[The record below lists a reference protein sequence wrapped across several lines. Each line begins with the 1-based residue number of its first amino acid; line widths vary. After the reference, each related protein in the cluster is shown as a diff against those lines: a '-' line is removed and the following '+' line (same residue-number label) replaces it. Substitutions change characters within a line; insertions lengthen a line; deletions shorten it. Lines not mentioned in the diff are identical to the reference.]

1 MNTTSIQATGDEPM
15 PATGAPPAGTTE
27 PIIVA
32 RGLTKVFQDGVAF
45 PALDGIDLT
54 VRRGEFIAIMGPSGS
69 GKSTLLHLLGALER
83 PTAGHLMVAGQDL
96 VRLRDLA
103 GFRGRT
109 VGLVFQLHNLLP
121 TLTALEN
128 VEVPMMDGARSRT
141 ARRARAWELLHL
153 VGLAAVADHR
163 PPELSGGQRQRVALA
178 RALANEPPLILAD
191 EPTGN
196 LDTRAGAEVLALLR
210 QLNEERGVTVVLVTH
225 DPLLAVAAQ
234 RVITL
239 RDGRI
244 VEDRLMTATDRAA
257 LESLR
262 ATWLGR
268 LILVGA

>member
-1 MNTTSIQATGDEPM
+1 MTPSETIATTLTM
-15 PATGAPPAGTTE
+15 PPRPAPDP
-27 PIIVA
+27 PIIEA
-32 RGLTKVFQDGVAF
+32 RGLTKVFQDGVPF
-45 PALDGIDLT
+45 RALDGVDLT

-83 PTAGHLMVAGQDL
+83 PTAGQLLVAGQDL
-96 VRLRDLA
+96 VRLRDL
-103 GFRGRT
+103 GSFRGRT
-109 VGLVFQLHNLLP
+109 VGFVFQLHNLLP
-121 TLTALEN
+121 TLSALEN
-128 VEVPMMDGARSRT
+128 IEVPMMEGPLARQ
-141 ARRARAWELLHL
+141 ARRARAWELLRL
-153 VGLAAVADHR
+153 VGLTAVADHR

-210 QLNEERGVTVVLVTH
+210 QLNTERGVTIVLVTH
-225 DPLLAVAAQ
+225 DPLLAVAAE

-244 VEDRLMTATDRAA
+244 VEDRPVTSTDRAA

-268 LILVGA
+268 LILAGA